1 MLKAGSKTFELVAAS
16 NRPLGLRGTN
26 RCPRRL
32 AFEGLHHGSAAAHAC
47 MEMACLLR
55 SRTSKT
61 LQTKLANLPTKSG
74 ESRRETMVCQ
84 QFVMRSSQVE
94 LGEAKKA
101 AEQIVGANTGLQVS
115 VTFKRQRCACRAVYG
130 AMLFRALI
138 CSMMGQ
144 LQKMGGQRPRRA
156 SGFNQTR
163 EPPSE
168 GHLAQWRGEGGE
180 GNLISPTSKAKQTMR
195 EREGSRKHTT
205 WSPIIKNCIHCAANH
220 DWCQL
225 HLTSVST
232 ECFRQPNLA

>member
-1 MLKAGSKTFELVAAS
+1 MLKAGSETFELVAAS

-47 MEMACLLR
+47 MAMACLLR

-61 LQTKLANLPTKSG
+61 LQTKLANSPTKSG

-138 CSMMGQ
+138 CSMMRQ
-144 LQKMGGQRPRRA
+144 LQKIGGLRPRRA
-156 SGFNQTR
+156 SFNQTR
-163 EPPSE
+163 EPRSE
-168 GHLAQWRGEGGE
+168 GHLAQWRGRAERA
-180 GNLISPTSKAKQTMR
+180 TSFPPPAKQSKQCEK
-195 EREGSRKHTT
+195 ERAAQSIPRGHQSLRIASTAQQSMT
-205 WSPIIKNCIHCAANH
+205 SASCI
-220 DWCQL
+220 
-225 HLTSVST
+225 
-232 ECFRQPNLA
+232 